1 MAFKVINGKIYVYED
16 LQSIT
21 SSNNK
26 SSNPQST
33 SFKDVLNKAIKK
45 DDSFT
50 ISSHAAERLNSR
62 NINLSESD
70 MRKINDGINLAKE
83 KGSNECVLI
92 YKDVAMVASVKN
104 RTLITAVDKENGKG
118 NVFTNIDS
126 VVLL

>member
-26 SSNPQST
+26 SSNSQGT
-33 SFKDVLNKAIKK
+33 NFKDVLNKAIKK

-62 NINLSESD
+62 NIKLSESD

>member
-1 MAFKVINGKIYVYED
+1 MAFKVINGKIYIYED

-21 SSNNK
+21 SSDNK
-26 SSNPQST
+26 SSKPQNT
-33 SFKDVLNKAIKK
+33 NFKDVLNKAIKK

-50 ISSHAAERLNSR
+50 ISNHAAERLNSR

-70 MRKINDGINLAKE
+70 MKKINDGINLAHE

-92 YKDVAMVASVKN
+92 YKDIAMVASVKN
-104 RTLITAVDKENGKG
+104 RTLITAVDKDTGKG
-118 NVFTNIDS
+118 NIFTNIDS

>member
-26 SSNPQST
+26 SSNSQST